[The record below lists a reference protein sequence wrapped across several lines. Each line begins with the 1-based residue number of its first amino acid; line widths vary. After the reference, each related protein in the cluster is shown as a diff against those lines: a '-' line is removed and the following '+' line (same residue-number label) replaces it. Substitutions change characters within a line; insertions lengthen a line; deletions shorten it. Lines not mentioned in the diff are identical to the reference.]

1 MCKWDDFK
9 LFYDQFKL
17 IERYFCPKQE
27 MCLCFAKCG
36 SVFVCN
42 VYFVILKVYEV
53 GEQLNSCS
61 IKNSV
66 VFQEPRIDA

>member
-1 MCKWDDFK
+1 
-9 LFYDQFKL
+9 
-17 IERYFCPKQE
+17 

-42 VYFVILKVYEV
+42 VYFEILEVYEV